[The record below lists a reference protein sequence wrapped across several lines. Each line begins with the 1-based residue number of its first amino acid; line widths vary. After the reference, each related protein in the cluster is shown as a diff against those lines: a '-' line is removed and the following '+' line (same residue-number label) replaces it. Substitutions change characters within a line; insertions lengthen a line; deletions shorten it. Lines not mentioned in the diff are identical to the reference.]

1 MTQDPS
7 APVIGGIG
15 RRAVGL
21 LIDWF
26 LSLLISSAFF
36 PLAFD
41 DDGGVLIPFLSGRPE
56 ATLAIWALQ
65 HLVLVATLGTTI
77 GHRIMRLK
85 VVRADGAP
93 FVGVPRALGRTLL
106 IALVIPALLTDREG
120 VALHDSLMGTVLIR
134 SDVMVGPRADAGGQ

>member
-1 MTQDPS
+1 MTLDPT

-21 LIDWF
+21 LIDWL
-26 LSLLISSAFF
+26 LSMLISSAFF

-41 DDGGVLIPFLSGRPE
+41 EAGGVPIPFLNGRPE
-56 ATLAIWALQ
+56 ATLAIWAVQ

-77 GHRIMRLK
+77 GHRIVRLK

-106 IALVIPALLTDREG
+106 IALVIPALLTDRDG
-120 VALHDSLMGTVLIR
+120 VALHDSLMGTMLIR
-134 SDVMVGPRADAGGQ
+134 SDLSPRPRADAGRE